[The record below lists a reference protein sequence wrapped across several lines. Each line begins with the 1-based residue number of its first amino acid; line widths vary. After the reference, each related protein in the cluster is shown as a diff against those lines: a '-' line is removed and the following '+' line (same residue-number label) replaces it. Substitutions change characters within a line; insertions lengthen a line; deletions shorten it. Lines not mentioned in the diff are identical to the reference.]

1 LRRGPQIARV
11 TSESSGKRVAAG
23 ARFVEEENT
32 MAERQETSV
41 MVSIQEILRDAQS
54 REEQEKVEA
63 EQRAREAEQ
72 RRLDDI
78 RRRQEE
84 EAGRLR
90 AEEQERERRVFDEQ
104 RRQVELK
111 ALQEAT
117 IHRARTEAEAQ
128 ARLAE
133 MTARQDHERQLH
145 ALSQDKHKKRVQWIA
160 IGLGVFFFVG
170 AIGAGVVIK
179 NVMDQKNA
187 AQALARQYES
197 EKQDVEQQQSRLKA
211 ELEQTKDP
219 EKIAQLQ
226 RELQERERTLEDLRF
241 REKMQAP
248 VKGAVGPRPAGKPP
262 GGDKPA
268 SGKPCN
274 CTPGDPL
281 CSCL

>member
-1 LRRGPQIARV
+1 
-11 TSESSGKRVAAG
+11 
-23 ARFVEEENT
+23 

-41 MVSIQEILRDAQS
+41 MVSIKEILRDAQS

-72 RRLDDI
+72 RRLEDL

-84 EAGRLR
+84 EAARLR
-90 AEEQERERRVFDEQ
+90 AEELDRERRGFEEE
-104 RRQVELK
+104 RRQAELR

-117 IHRARTEAEAQ
+117 IQRARAEAEAQ

-133 MTARQDHERQLH
+133 MTSRQDHERQLH
-145 ALSQDKHKKRVQWIA
+145 ALSQDKHKKRVQMIA
-160 IGLGVFFFVG
+160 IALGVFFFIG

-179 NVMDQKNA
+179 NVMAQKNA
-187 AQALARQYES
+187 AEAYARQLES
-197 EKQDVEQQQSRLKA
+197 DKQENEQQQARLKS

-219 EKIAQLQ
+219 EKIAALQ
-226 RELQERERTLEDLRF
+226 AALEDQQKKL
-241 REKMQAP
+241 EAIKTQQAQPPQQRGPMP
-248 VKGAVGPRPAGKPP
+248 VAAPAHPKAP
-262 GGDKPA
+262 DK
-268 SGKPCN
+268 GKPCN

>member
-1 LRRGPQIARV
+1 
-11 TSESSGKRVAAG
+11 
-23 ARFVEEENT
+23 

-41 MVSIQEILRDAQS
+41 MVSIQEILQDAQS

-63 EQRAREAEQ
+63 EQRAREAEM
-72 RRLDDI
+72 RRLEDI
-78 RRRQEE
+78 RHKQEE

-90 AEEQERERRVFDEQ
+90 AQEDERQRRDFEEQK
-104 RRQVELK
+104 RQAELR

-117 IHRARTEAEAQ
+117 IQRARSEAESQ

-133 MTARQDHERQLH
+133 MTSRQDHERQLH
-145 ALSQDKHKKRVQWIA
+145 ALSQDKHKKRVQMIA
-160 IGLGVFFFVG
+160 IALGVFFFVG

-187 AQALARQYES
+187 AEARANQLEAD
-197 EKQDVEQQQSRLKA
+197 KQEVEQQTARVKA

-219 EKIAQLQ
+219 EKIAALQAQLEAEQ
-226 RELQERERTLEDLRF
+226 KKLEMIKTQQATQP
-241 REKMQAP
+241 EKRGAAAP
-248 VKGAVGPRPAGKPP
+248 VGAAAGAKKVE
-262 GGDKPA
+262 KPA
-268 SGKPCN
+268 GKPCN

>member
-1 LRRGPQIARV
+1 
-11 TSESSGKRVAAG
+11 
-23 ARFVEEENT
+23 
-32 MAERQETSV
+32 MAERQQETSV

-72 RRLDDI
+72 RRVEEI
-78 RRRQEE
+78 RRKQEE
-84 EAGRLR
+84 EAARLR
-90 AEEQERERRVFDEQ
+90 AEEEERERRVFDEQ

-111 ALQEAT
+111 AIQEAT
-117 IHRARTEAEAQ
+117 IHRAKAEAEAQ

-145 ALSQDKHKKRVQWIA
+145 ALSQDKHKKRVQGIA
-160 IGLGVFFFVG
+160 IALGVFFFVG
-170 AIGAGVVIK
+170 AIGAGVAIK

-187 AQALARQYES
+187 VQEHVRQLES
-197 EKQDVEQQQSRLKA
+197 EKQENEQQQARLRS

-219 EKIAQLQ
+219 EKIAALQ
-226 RELQERERTLEDLRF
+226 AALEDQQRKLEMIRSA
-241 REKMQAP
+241 QAQPRVLGP
-248 VKGAVGPRPAGKPP
+248 VGAPAPPKP
-262 GGDKPA
+262 KPA
-268 SGKPCN
+268 APTPGKPCN